1 MLSNHNLSRWI
12 VVFCGIQATA
22 WTTAAAATARK
33 NTEAKWFISVLM
45 FRLIE
50 LSWRG
55 RCVYS
60 QCFSSSA
67 LGVYCSRCL
76 CWLFS
81 FFGLRKSALIAY
93 YLFSKGF
100 HSLNYAVP
108 GERACV
114 RCTCIS
120 SLYSSD
126 FVRHQPRL
134 ISNTLSHTHTHYA
147 PRTHTMG
154 YGNFFRSYQQIIL
167 SFFSA
172 LLFFL
177 FKNHLCVVYANVEQ
191 RRERKR
197 GKNTPRNNHSQFGGM
212 NELWN
217 RFFFTFCVWFQSHKA
232 FAASDGEV
240 KSLWWISE
248 WNGKEQ
254 NDSANESKKEKKW
267 NKAYNK
273 RLKSMCYFCVLLR
286 QKNTFPQRLIL
297 LRTMCWS
304 VRVCVLQSH

>member
-76 CWLFS
+76 CLCWLFS

-134 ISNTLSHTHTHYA
+134 ISNTLSHTHTTRHV
-147 PRTHTMG
+147 HTQWAMVI
-154 YGNFFRSYQQIIL
+154 FFRSYQQIIL
-167 SFFSA
+167 SFF
-172 LLFFL
+172 
-177 FKNHLCVVYANVEQ
+177 
-191 RRERKR
+191 RRC
-197 GKNTPRNNHSQFGGM
+197 
-212 NELWN
+212 
-217 RFFFTFCVWFQSHKA
+217 FFFSSKIICV
-232 FAASDGEV
+232 
-240 KSLWWISE
+240 
-248 WNGKEQ
+248 
-254 NDSANESKKEKKW
+254 
-267 NKAYNK
+267 
-273 RLKSMCYFCVLLR
+273 
-286 QKNTFPQRLIL
+286 
-297 LRTMCWS
+297 
-304 VRVCVLQSH
+304 

>member
-33 NTEAKWFISVLM
+33 DTEAKWFISVLM

-134 ISNTLSHTHTHYA
+134 ISNTLSHTHTHTTRHVHTQWA
-147 PRTHTMG
+147 MVIFSVRTSKLFSR
-154 YGNFFRSYQQIIL
+154 FFGAA
-167 SFFSA
+167 FFS
-172 LLFFL
+172 LQKSFV
-177 FKNHLCVVYANVEQ
+177 CSVCQ
-191 RRERKR
+191 RGTEKRTRERKR

-232 FAASDGEV
+232 SAVSDGEV
-240 KSLWWISE
+240 KSLWWIS
-248 WNGKEQ
+248 
-254 NDSANESKKEKKW
+254 NETEKNRMTARMNQRKKINETKHTT
-267 NKAYNK
+267 
-273 RLKSMCYFCVLLR
+273 RD
-286 QKNTFPQRLIL
+286 
-297 LRTMCWS
+297 
-304 VRVCVLQSH
+304 